1 MGKKNKKA
9 RAREGS
15 ALLCQGASELT
26 LPHLREAL
34 EEMVFQGGSLN
45 LKLLGAS
52 QLVTE
57 P

>member
-9 RAREGS
+9 R
-15 ALLCQGASELT
+15 
-26 LPHLREAL
+26 AL

-52 QLVTE
+52 QLGAE